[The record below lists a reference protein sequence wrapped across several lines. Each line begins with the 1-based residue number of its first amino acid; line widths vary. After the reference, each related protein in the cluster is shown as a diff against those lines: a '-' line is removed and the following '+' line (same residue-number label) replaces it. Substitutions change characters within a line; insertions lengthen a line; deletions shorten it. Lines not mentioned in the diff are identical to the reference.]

1 MMCRSTLWHCRHPNV
16 RKSWP
21 GALGSIAVNFI
32 EEPQAVHCGPWFCV
46 SSIRCSPQFGALT
59 QSQTE
64 GAAVK
69 LWREAAEY
77 RATAANNSNSAS
89 VYQDRSVKCS
99 NEWKLRPRSRE
110 ASDKWLIKVRSA
122 RRPCGGL

>member
-1 MMCRSTLWHCRHPNV
+1 LRTLVLRVEH
-16 RKSWP
+16 
-21 GALGSIAVNFI
+21 ALF
-32 EEPQAVHCGPWFCV
+32 
-46 SSIRCSPQFGALT
+46 PQFGALT

-69 LWREAAEY
+69 LWRKTAECRAA
-77 RATAANNSNSAS
+77 AANNSNSTS
-89 VYQDRSVKCS
+89 VHQDRPVKCS
-99 NEWKLRPRSRE
+99 NESKLRPRSRE